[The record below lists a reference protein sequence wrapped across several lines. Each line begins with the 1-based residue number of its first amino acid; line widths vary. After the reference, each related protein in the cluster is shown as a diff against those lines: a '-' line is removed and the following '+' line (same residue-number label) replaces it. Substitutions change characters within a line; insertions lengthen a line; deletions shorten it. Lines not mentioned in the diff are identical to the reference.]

1 MRKLEIEESNDLPRF
16 REVQRSR
23 DDIDTVS
30 PIVQL
35 LFILLCAPY
44 PLCVA
49 KDHEQ
54 VDTQRSPVSGLMFV
68 RG

>member
-1 MRKLEIEESNDLPRF
+1 ML
-16 REVQRSR
+16 REVQRDR

-30 PIVQL
+30 PVVQL
-35 LFILLCAPY
+35 LFTLLCVTY
-44 PLCVA
+44 SLCVA

-54 VDTQRSPVSGLMFV
+54 VDTQRITVSELMFV

>member
-1 MRKLEIEESNDLPRF
+1 MRKLEIGESNDLPML
-16 REVQRSR
+16 REVQRDR

-30 PIVQL
+30 PVVQL
-35 LFILLCAPY
+35 LFTLLCVTY

-54 VDTQRSPVSGLMFV
+54 VDTQRITVSELMFV